1 MADLALVLVV
11 FALSVAVQEI
21 SVPDD
26 ALATLDCRQA
36 VQDERDKE
44 RKDSAT
50 RLGTRFCHIPFEGPR
65 CEDPNMGPY
74 LKSSAVSEEPGFA
87 SSKGALI
94 RRIRPKGCQLP
105 EEARLQ
111 RCWTGQ
117 EVARPSYGAPVTV
130 SSTNF
135 QVQEF
140 VGVLMSASAGT
151 LSIYVASGGTSTKA
165 VVLGAPGVPLGREAA
180 HA

>member
-50 RLGTRFCHIPFEGPR
+50 RLGTRFCQDCSWCIFDGP
-65 CEDPNMGPY
+65 
-74 LKSSAVSEEPGFA
+74 SSAFPSRDLVARTPTW
-87 SSKGALI
+87 ALI
-94 RRIRPKGCQLP
+94 
-105 EEARLQ
+105 
-111 RCWTGQ
+111 
-117 EVARPSYGAPVTV
+117 
-130 SSTNF
+130 
-135 QVQEF
+135 
-140 VGVLMSASAGT
+140 
-151 LSIYVASGGTSTKA
+151 
-165 VVLGAPGVPLGREAA
+165 
-180 HA
+180 